1 MRSDCKKRLRI
12 EKDEFPDFLSE
23 NELHAIE
30 TKMASFVET
39 FLSVVPETHFA
50 EIKEG
55 LEKSGPL
62 HCEYVCRNNLE
73 NIVEREV
80 GKKEGDGFVSS
91 ERLDAADEIRREM

>member
-1 MRSDCKKRLRI
+1 
-12 EKDEFPDFLSE
+12 
-23 NELHAIE
+23 
-30 TKMASFVET
+30 MASFVET

-62 HCEYVCRNNLE
+62 HCEYVCRNNLDE
-73 NIVEREV
+73 YRREKS